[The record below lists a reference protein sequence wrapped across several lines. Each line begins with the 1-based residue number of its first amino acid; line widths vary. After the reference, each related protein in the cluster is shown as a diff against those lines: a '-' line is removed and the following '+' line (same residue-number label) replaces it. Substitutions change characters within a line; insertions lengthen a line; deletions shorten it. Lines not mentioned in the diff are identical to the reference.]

1 MWVTV
6 TASLVA
12 ALGAVALTQWWAG
25 YRENVRWQR
34 ENQDRDVR
42 WQRERQDRE
51 MQWQRERRDRR
62 EEDRRKQYADLIAAL
77 DTWQSALESLRV
89 TVLYAEATGPDL
101 EPDDMDMNEF
111 WRDRDTARQAMAIVD
126 LVAPPKVRSLG
137 HRAVEAGETLN
148 VNVRSEDVASD
159 FRECRTALNDAMRE
173 DLGLQA
179 TAEVAGN

>member
-1 MWVTV
+1 
-6 TASLVA
+6 
-12 ALGAVALTQWWAG
+12 LTQWWAG

-137 HRAVEAGETLN
+137 HRAV
-148 VNVRSEDVASD
+148 
-159 FRECRTALNDAMRE
+159 
-173 DLGLQA
+173 
-179 TAEVAGN
+179 